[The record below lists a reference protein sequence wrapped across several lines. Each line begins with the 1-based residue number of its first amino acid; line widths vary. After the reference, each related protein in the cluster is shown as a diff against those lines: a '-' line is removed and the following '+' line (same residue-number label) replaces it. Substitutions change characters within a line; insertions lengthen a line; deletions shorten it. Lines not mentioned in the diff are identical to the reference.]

1 MKIDVFSHFFPR
13 KSFDRLC
20 ERAHTG
26 TDFAQVAPWIS
37 GNAAMLDADVRA
49 RAMRRYPDVLQ
60 VLTTGLPALDD
71 GLVSARDAIEL
82 AKFTNDE
89 LAETVEK
96 YPDKFV
102 TAVACLPLND
112 IDAAL
117 KEAER
122 AITQL
127 GLRGVQVFTTNNG
140 QPPDAPQ
147 FKPLYELMA
156 QYDLPIWIHPTDSSM
171 RLDRAG
177 SRMARILGWPVETTI
192 AMVRL
197 VQGGI
202 FQDYPDIKFITHHCG
217 AMVPFFERRLH
228 LDQLRGFYN
237 DSAIGGSTAALMCGY
252 AYFGADRLL
261 FGTDMPLGAPA
272 GPGGAQRGQYGLTQ
286 ETIRSIERMEIT
298 EAEKDKIFEGNAT
311 RLLKL
316 WF

>member
-1 MKIDVFSHFFPR
+1 MKIDVFSHFFP
-13 KSFDRLC
+13 KESFARLR
-20 ERAHTG
+20 EKAYSG
-26 TDFAQVAPWIS
+26 TNLAQVAPWMSQNLAI
-37 GNAAMLDADVRA
+37 LDADVRA
-49 RAMRRYPDVLQ
+49 RAMSRYPDVLQ

-71 GLVSARDAIEL
+71 GIVSARDAVEI
-82 AKFTNDE
+82 ARITNDE

-96 YPDKFV
+96 YPDKFA
-102 TAVACLPLND
+102 TAAACLPLND
-112 IDAAL
+112 TDAAL

-127 GLRGVQVFTTNNG
+127 GLRGVQIFTTNNG

-156 QYDLPIWIHPTDSSM
+156 RYDLPIWIHPTDPSM
-171 RLDRAG
+171 RLDRVD

-217 AMVPFFERRLH
+217 AMVPFFERRLM
-228 LDQLRGFYN
+228 LDQLRRFYN

-272 GPGGAQRGQYGLTQ
+272 GPGGAQRGQYGLSL
-286 ETIRSIERMEIT
+286 EIIRSIERMEIT
-298 EAEKDKIFEGNAT
+298 EAEKDKIFVQNAI

-316 WF
+316 RF